1 MNTIKLLLT
10 MLVLSLSV
18 SSADENSKSLPDVTV
33 KDMKGTQVNIKNLS
47 NDGKPMIINFWATW
61 CKPCLQELD
70 EINKK
75 YDIWQ
80 KETGVKVV
88 AVSLDDSRSSKKVA
102 PLVKARNWKY
112 EILIDENSD
121 MKRTMNVSNPPHTFL
136 IDGNGK
142 IVYEHNGYSLGSE
155 DELYEKIKELTGKK

>member
-1 MNTIKLLLT
+1 MKSIKLLFAL
-10 MLVLSLSV
+10 LILSLSAY
-18 SSADENSKSLPDVTV
+18 SADENSKSLPDVTV

-75 YDIWQ
+75 YDTWQ

-112 EILIDENSD
+112 DILIDENSD

-136 IDGNGK
+136 IDGKGK
-142 IVYEHNGYSLGSE
+142 IVFEHNGYSLGSE

>member
-1 MNTIKLLLT
+1 MKSIKLLFAL
-10 MLVLSLSV
+10 LILSISAY
-18 SSADENSKSLPDVTV
+18 SADENSKSLPDVTV

-75 YDIWQ
+75 YDTWQ

-112 EILIDENSD
+112 DILIDENSD

-136 IDGNGK
+136 IDGKGK
-142 IVYEHNGYSLGSE
+142 IVFEHNGYSLGSE
-155 DELYEKIKELTGKK
+155 DELYEKIKELTSKK